1 MEKIKSVLFFQPQV
15 SKTMHKMGLLFLM
28 FILQKIF
35 LCFTWTL
42 LPIILRNQGAS
53 LGTIGFTALVY
64 SPWAVKFFYASMVD
78 RFYSRKLGR
87 RKTWIVPLLFLS
99 LVMLFLL
106 SMLSPEENLKLLL
119 AAIFLLNAISATMDI
134 AADGYAT
141 DILTADE
148 RPWGNTIQTIGYM
161 VAYMLGAGVLLVVY
175 QNQGWNS
182 TLLII
187 TGLQLI
193 LMIPVVLHK
202 EIPPVSL
209 KETGEREFVRE
220 PVKTRPSARAFI
232 RQPGTL
238 RFALFLVMMAIL
250 DQGGALLRLPM
261 LVDKGYDPAMLGRLI
276 LWYGTP
282 TSILGSIL
290 GARLFKRFGVPRL
303 FILVCVCAGS
313 LSLFS
318 AVISQ
323 NPSVDLWQAGMLLG
337 AEKLMTGIV
346 TVMIFSMIMG
356 FSAGPQSATNNAV
369 LNSLLHIAILGLA
382 PVTGRLCD
390 VVGFY
395 HFYMGLGAVG
405 LVILFT
411 GSYLLGPVFGLNN
424 GQG

>member
-1 MEKIKSVLFFQPQV
+1 MERIKTVIFFQGQT
-15 SKTMHKMGLLFLM
+15 SNTMHKMGLLFLM

-42 LPIILRNQGAS
+42 LPILLRNQGAS
-53 LGTIGFTALVY
+53 LGAIGFTALIY
-64 SPWAVKFFYASMVD
+64 TPWAMKFFYASLVD
-78 RFYSRKLGR
+78 RFYNRRIGR

-99 LVMLFLL
+99 LVMLFFL
-106 SMLSPEENLKLLL
+106 SMLSPKENLKLLL

-141 DILTADE
+141 DILTPAE
-148 RPWGNTIQTIGYM
+148 RPWGNTIQSIGYM

-175 QNQGWNS
+175 QHRGWHS

-187 TGLQLI
+187 AGLQLI

-202 EIPPVSL
+202 EIPPVSSKAAGKRAL
-209 KETGEREFVRE
+209 PQESIQPK
-220 PVKTRPSARAFI
+220 PSAWAFI
-232 RQPGTL
+232 RQPKTL
-238 RFALFLVMMAIL
+238 WFTLFLILMAIL
-250 DQGGALLRLPM
+250 DQGGAQLRLPM
-261 LVDKGYDPAMLGRLI
+261 LVDMGYDPAMLGRLI

-282 TSILGSIL
+282 TSILGSIM
-290 GARLFKRFGVPRL
+290 GAQLFKKFGITRLFFL
-303 FILVCVCAGS
+303 ICFCSIS
-313 LSLFS
+313 LSLYS
-318 AVISQ
+318 AFISQ
-323 NPSVDLWQAGMLLG
+323 HPSPYLWQTGMLLG

-346 TVMIFSMIMG
+346 TVMIFSMTMA

-382 PVTGRLCD
+382 PVTGQLCD

-395 HFYMGLGAVG
+395 NLYMGLGTAG

-411 GSYLLGPVFGLNN
+411 GSYLLGHRLQINDKP
-424 GQG
+424 